1 MREISKQQALIDKA
15 VEQLGS
21 SAAPGSNEANF
32 VAQVKT
38 NISQYRRG
46 PADGD
51 RPENNPPK

>member
-1 MREISKQQALIDKA
+1 